1 MQVARTKW
9 TVLLYCLDV
18 PLLLVLDV
26 GQGTRVLDRGWRG
39 FKNDR
44 STQGRIHAI
53 LPRSISQ
60 LYFKSQGTMSRLS
73 NDRLDIPPL
82 VQVGSRKTVEGGV
95 SIIKKN
101 IG

>member
-44 STQGRIHAI
+44 STQGRVHAI
-53 LPRSISQ
+53 LPRPFRRV
-60 LYFKSQGTMSRLS
+60 YFKSQKRMSRLS

-82 VQVGSRKTVEGGV
+82 VQVGSRKTVEGGA
-95 SIIKKN
+95 SIIKMS
-101 IG
+101 IS